1 MSVLT
6 WSYALYIGRG
16 VNKLMHRNSR
26 LSLHK
31 KCALSLHVYWS
42 PPWQPYLGPEGLFKG
57 GIFTAIWIS
66 KLQYYNIA
74 ICSHFCI
81 INDKHVHVWVELV
94 MVFVLYEYCYNI
106 FIFFFTDSYVCLR
119 FGFSCG
125 LTTGL
130 LTWSPGMLMVKDLT
144 GTRLDLS
151 PEVLCLRLLNPT
163 SESSARRGKIALI
176 MWGSFALS

>member
-1 MSVLT
+1 MCIDHRHGNLT
-6 WSYALYIGRG
+6 WARKVSSKGAYSQLFGSASY
-16 VNKLMHRNSR
+16 S
-26 LSLHK
+26 
-31 KCALSLHVYWS
+31 
-42 PPWQPYLGPEGLFKG
+42 
-57 GIFTAIWIS
+57 
-66 KLQYYNIA
+66 IA

-81 INDKHVHVWVELV
+81 VNDKHVHVWVELV

-176 MWGSFALS
+176 M